1 MMAALLPPQV
11 KLSRGRHRRHRR
23 GRAQC
28 RAAQNHRIKRGL
40 LSLADGLICELI
52 ALMRRWFGGS
62 DHRVGLSRQSGG
74 MIEGRKG
81 GGEVGGRTGNHFP
94 RARGHDH

>member
-28 RAAQNHRIKRGL
+28 RVASGTKSQNKKGASLSRRRIDMRTDSPNA
-40 LSLADGLICELI
+40 SLV
-52 ALMRRWFGGS
+52 RW
-62 DHRVGLSRQSGG
+62 VGLSRQSGG